1 VLVLPNEAPYVLIKC
16 FREFR
21 NFITTFLMNLVV
33 RELPEEHRA
42 VGVLRRHEV
51 PRGVEVVKV
60 EGTNL
65 SCGIQK
71 CKSNI
76 CSTGLLLR

>member
-1 VLVLPNEAPYVLIKC
+1 
-16 FREFR
+16 
-21 NFITTFLMNLVV
+21 MNLVV